1 MKRTGIPSLAIIRPN
16 MRAIVDF
23 PCPPANANG
32 TKVGQ
37 SAVNIV
43 STKYEN
49 TIPLIIDCT
58 NIL

>member
-1 MKRTGIPSLAIIRPN
+1 